1 MAALLLVVAA
11 WALMRPASA
20 VVAAPLIAP
29 KPVVSAPPVVVAEVP
44 EPPAVPVAV
53 VPEPAPPTEVVV
65 DAGAPVVPPPSGH
78 RVAATGLLSLDS
90 DPWTSVFLGKRA
102 LGDTPLVEVLLPV
115 GRHRLRLVNSAEK
128 VDSFIEVTIKARE
141 TTVKKI
147 AF

>member
-1 MAALLLVVAA
+1 MIND
-11 WALMRPASA
+11 PFSSPGGSA
-20 VVAAPLIAP
+20 
-29 KPVVSAPPVVVAEVP
+29 
-44 EPPAVPVAV
+44 
-53 VPEPAPPTEVVV
+53 TESRLRRRF
-65 DAGAPVVPPPSGH
+65 G
-78 RVAATGLLSLDS
+78 
-90 DPWTSVFLGKRA
+90 LGKRA